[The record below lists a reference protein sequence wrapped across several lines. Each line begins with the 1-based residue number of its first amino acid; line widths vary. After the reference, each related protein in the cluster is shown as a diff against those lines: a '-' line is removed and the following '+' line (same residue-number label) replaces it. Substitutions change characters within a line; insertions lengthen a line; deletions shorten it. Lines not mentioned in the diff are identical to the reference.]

1 MREHNAAS
9 DLGKRIQQIVD
20 AKDILQKDFAL
31 SIGVSPNYVYQII
44 SGKRT
49 NISESLAKL
58 IEMQYGSPSGWV
70 LHGDKSMVNR

>member
-1 MREHNAAS
+1 MREHKAAS

-20 AKDILQKDFAL
+20 AKDILKKDFAH

-58 IEMQYGSPSGWV
+58 IEMQYGYPSGWV
-70 LHGDKSMVNR
+70 LHGDKKLE